1 MKHHNTDS
9 KILNSIKQANSLE
22 RNRKV
27 AICRNTFRILIGQKK
42 KDKFQR
48 YCPSIEGAGPAF
60 KHSANNLKKLLGA
73 GFQVSQRL
81 RHGDGKFSE
90 EPFRQQFPNNT
101 EISTQRWR
109 HAFKALRET
118 LRSFN
123 LDADME
129 WKKHH
134 TFLLSYLG
142 LYQGWVDPN
151 QVLTS
156 EEFVD
161 GRKDQQNVLKFV
173 DDLYHQKENPSV
185 PALGMRRN
193 LDGLNTPSKKGDVR
207 TIESMEQKDSNNT
220 TWSKQEKFDVSHYPT
235 SHHPAPIFGE
245 LNNISPPMFIDHDPN
260 VLSAFEA
267 VVFIQVE
274 VRLVQQL
281 ERNKQARSTRYDTR
295 HDPAWHRRADQ
306 TEYQVMNM
314 VKYTDTVQYP
324 VKSLDE
330 LRLVDKNNVPIQQ
343 EYLELMVDYLNGRKF
358 IPGSDL
364 SARNTTGATVRSQK
378 QITKDIDGGHGNLP
392 EDVRR
397 EQNRAY
403 HALDKTA
410 LTMIRLANRLNQ
422 ARCGV
427 VFVTSGTGMF
437 NCDARRNM
445 CLLAEIPHAIM
456 QDRQHFKQVVDH
468 FQLKNCQKQ
477 NPRYVDYLEDGTAIF
492 QMTLKPLR
500 GKQAFHR
507 TSADKVLPDDRTYTD
522 DQCRMYQ
529 RVSNG
534 VDICT
539 NMASWLVFRKDE
551 NMPASEYILALEGSP
566 ELWSHWAHVSNVIE
580 DFYGRKAFDKNNK
593 YVPLANGGLMTV
605 KYGAFKRIGMLRDD
619 CKMRIINCVAD
630 LEDAHPDSKP
640 FKVMRYPV
648 EDGNA
653 IQRVLQQRAKIL
665 VTKVTITILLID
677 ESQTIFFP
685 PFFIDRLTITIE
697 NINLVQ
703 NPNQTSRGHRKTR
716 TGIAV
721 WDGNQ
726 KHQSGRSSLFFT

>member
-1 MKHHNTDS
+1 MSTHIQALKDQDRCLKHHNTDS

-42 KDKFQR
+42 RDKYQR
-48 YCPSIEGAGPAF
+48 YCPSIDGAGSAF
-60 KHSANNLKKLLGA
+60 KHSVNNLKKVLSA
-73 GFQVSQRL
+73 GFQVYQRIT
-81 RHGDGKFSE
+81 HGDGSFSE

-109 HAFKALRET
+109 HAYKALRET

-123 LDADME
+123 LDVQTD
-129 WKKHH
+129 WTKHR

-142 LYQGWVDPN
+142 VYQGWVDPEK
-151 QVLTS
+151 VIPE
-156 EEFVD
+156 EEFVG
-161 GRKDQQNVLKFV
+161 GRKDQNTLLKFV
-173 DDLYHQKENPSV
+173 DDLYRPNQRENPSV
-185 PALGMRRN
+185 PALGMRRD

-207 TIESMEQKDSNNT
+207 TVPSMERWDLNNT
-220 TWSKQEKFDVSHYPT
+220 NWSKQEKFDVSHYPT

-267 VVFIQVE
+267 VIFIQVE
-274 VRLVQQL
+274 VRLIEQL
-281 ERNKQARSTRYDTR
+281 QRNKDTRNTRYDAR

-330 LRLVDKNNVPIQQ
+330 LRLVDKNDVPIQQ
-343 EYLELMVDYLNGRKF
+343 EYLDLMVDYLNGRKF

-364 SARNTTGATVRSQK
+364 SARNTVGATVRSQK
-378 QITKDIDGGHGNLP
+378 QITKDIDGGHGHLP

-427 VFVTSGTGMF
+427 VFVTAGTGMF

-445 CLLAEIPHAIM
+445 CLLSEIPHAILK
-456 QDRQHFKQVVDH
+456 DRKHFQQVVEH
-468 FQLKNCQKQ
+468 FQLKNCQKTH
-477 NPRYVDYLEDGTAIF
+477 PRYVDYLEEGTAIF

-500 GKQAFHR
+500 GKQAFRR
-507 TSADKVLPDDRTYTD
+507 TSADKVLPSDQIYTD
-522 DQCRMYQ
+522 EQRRMYQ
-529 RVSNG
+529 IASNG

-551 NMPASEYILALEGSP
+551 NMPASEYILALEGSA

-580 DFYGRKAFDKNNK
+580 DFYERKAFDKDYK
-593 YVPLANGGLMTV
+593 YIPLQKGGHMTV
-605 KYGAFKRIGMLRDD
+605 KNGAFKRMGMRRED

-630 LEDAHPDSKP
+630 LETPHPDSHP
-640 FKVMRYPV
+640 IKVMRYPI

-653 IQRVLQQRAKIL
+653 IQRVLQQRAKNLISKVIKIL
-665 VTKVTITILLID
+665 LTKVR
-677 ESQTIFFP
+677 Q
-685 PFFIDRLTITIE
+685 
-697 NINLVQ
+697 
-703 NPNQTSRGHRKTR
+703 
-716 TGIAV
+716 
-721 WDGNQ
+721 
-726 KHQSGRSSLFFT
+726 